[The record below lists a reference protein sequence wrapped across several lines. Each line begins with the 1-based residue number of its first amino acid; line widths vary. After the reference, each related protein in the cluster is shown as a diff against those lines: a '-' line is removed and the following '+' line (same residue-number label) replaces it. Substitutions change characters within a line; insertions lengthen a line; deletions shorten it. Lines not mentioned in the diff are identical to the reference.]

1 MGIKALRKIQ
11 LGKETTAGTAVEA
24 TMLWRGTGVIEDQ
37 REVIFPDEDI
47 GYLSGVDRNYCPK
60 LLAAIQFDAVPAT
73 FEQLPIILS
82 AGVKNVVTGVTDT
95 GGSGKV
101 YTYTFP
107 TTSANTIRTYT
118 IEGGD
123 DSGAEE
129 MEYSFVESFEISGNG
144 GEALQMSANWVG
156 RQVSTAAFTAI
167 SPMVPAT
174 VEEILFGKGK
184 LYIDNVSGTIGTT
197 QVSNTLLG
205 IGLPVTTGW
214 IAKFAADGNLYFS
227 FAQSTKPE
235 VLLNVT
241 FEHNATAI
249 AEKLAWR
256 NKTARLFRLD
266 FPGSALTTAGMFS
279 TKLLRINLAG
289 RWEKFDKIGEMNG
302 NDIVTG
308 TFRAGYN
315 ATAAK
320 FAEIVVVNE
329 TASY

>member
-11 LGKETTAGTAVEA
+11 LGKETTAGTAVA
-24 TMLWRGTGVIEDQ
+24 ASIIWRGTGTLEDQ

-47 GYLSGVDRNYCPK
+47 GYLSGVDRLYCPK
-60 LLAAIQFDAVPAT
+60 LLAGFVFDAVPAT

-107 TTSANTIRTYT
+107 TTAQNIFTTWT

-144 GEALQMSANWVG
+144 GEAVMMSSNWIG
-156 RQVSTAAFTAI
+156 RQVSTSTFTTPL
-167 SPMVPAT
+167 SVPT
-174 VEEILFGKGK
+174 VEEVLFGNGK
-184 LYIDNVSGTIGTT
+184 MYIDGTTIGTT
-197 QVSNTLLG
+197 QVTNTLLG
-205 IGLPVTTGW
+205 FALRVNSGIVT
-214 IAKFAADGNLYFS
+214 KFTADGQKYFS
-227 FAQSTKPE
+227 FATQTKPE
-235 VLLNVT
+235 VLFDVT
-241 FEHNATAI
+241 FEHNASAVS
-249 AEKLAWR
+249 EKAAWR
-256 NKTARLFRLD
+256 AGTARLIRLD
-266 FPGSALTTAGMFS
+266 IAGNALTTAGTFS
-279 TKLLRINLAG
+279 NKLLRVDLAG
-289 RWEKFDKIGEMNG
+289 KWERFDKIGETNG

-308 TFRAGYN
+308 TFRANYDP
-315 ATAAK
+315 TAAK
-320 FAEIVVVNE
+320 FAEIKVVNQ